1 MEEIYSLLKNRKIDF
16 KKLLKYGFVKKEN
29 QYEYKTTLIQ
39 NEFDI
44 ILIFDKQLENTEN
57 LKIPT
62 KLVPKCPVC
71 GGNMEMNLRK
81 DANFVQDE
89 NWYKQAD
96 KYDKFLDDA
105 KNKKNEI
112 LTFENMCFIMREDK
126 EVIMKY
132 VYNKLVR
139 DKIPEEIN
147 KKGDRKANYR
157 ILNDKEYIEELDKKL
172 FEEAHEFVEEHSVEE
187 LADLM
192 EVIGA
197 IMKIKDISLEDV
209 QKEREIKNYKK
220 GKFENRI
227 FLIDVEQEYADER
240 EEKELNKEWRKK

>member
-1 MEEIYSLLKNRKIDF
+1 M
-16 KKLLKYGFVKKEN
+16 
-29 QYEYKTTLIQ
+29 
-39 NEFDI
+39 
-44 ILIFDKQLENTEN
+44 
-57 LKIPT
+57 
-62 KLVPKCPVC
+62 
-71 GGNMEMNLRK
+71 
-81 DANFVQDE
+81 
-89 NWYKQAD
+89 
-96 KYDKFLDDA
+96 
-105 KNKKNEI
+105 NEI

-139 DKIPEEIN
+139 DKIPEAIN

-197 IMKIKDISLEDV
+197 IMKIKNISLEDV

-240 EEKELNKEWRKK
+240 EEKELNKEWRRK

>member
-1 MEEIYSLLKNRKIDF
+1 M
-16 KKLLKYGFVKKEN
+16 
-29 QYEYKTTLIQ
+29 
-39 NEFDI
+39 
-44 ILIFDKQLENTEN
+44 
-57 LKIPT
+57 
-62 KLVPKCPVC
+62 
-71 GGNMEMNLRK
+71 
-81 DANFVQDE
+81 
-89 NWYKQAD
+89 
-96 KYDKFLDDA
+96 
-105 KNKKNEI
+105 NEI
-112 LTFENMCFIMREDK
+112 LTFKNMCFIMREDK

-139 DKIPEEIN
+139 DKIPEAIN

-197 IMKIKDISLEDV
+197 IMKIKNISLEDV

-220 GKFENRI
+220 GKFEDRI

>member
-1 MEEIYSLLKNRKIDF
+1 
-16 KKLLKYGFVKKEN
+16 
-29 QYEYKTTLIQ
+29 
-39 NEFDI
+39 
-44 ILIFDKQLENTEN
+44 
-57 LKIPT
+57 
-62 KLVPKCPVC
+62 
-71 GGNMEMNLRK
+71 
-81 DANFVQDE
+81 
-89 NWYKQAD
+89 
-96 KYDKFLDDA
+96 
-105 KNKKNEI
+105 
-112 LTFENMCFIMREDK
+112 
-126 EVIMKY
+126 MKY

-139 DKIPEEIN
+139 DKIPEAIN

-197 IMKIKDISLEDV
+197 IMKIKNISLEDV

-240 EEKELNKEWRKK
+240 EEKELNKEWRRK